1 MRQEVT
7 GHTIRR
13 EVICLKDGRL
23 AVPGKESE
31 DYAFTVQCWN
41 YAHYCTSHCA
51 AARIYPCIKLDNE
64 GGSTPAVMF
73 ECVIAQGGNV
83 RFEIIKPEDLS
94 KDKPEES
101 QEIKDARKQGK
112 MEALVNCIRLMED
125 SGAPEDDR
133 ILETF
138 RSTLRQLL

>member
-1 MRQEVT
+1 MIQEVT
-7 GHTIRR
+7 GYSVRR
-13 EVICLKDGRL
+13 EVVWLKDGRL
-23 AVPGKESE
+23 AVPNKDSE
-31 DYAFTVQCWN
+31 DYLFTVQCWN

-94 KDKPEES
+94 KDKPEEA
-101 QEIKDARKQGK
+101 QEIKNARKQGK

-125 SGAPEDDR
+125 SGVEEDNT

-138 RSTLRQLL
+138 RHTLRTLL